1 MKCAAVT
8 WSSPLHRGVPETSPR
23 PDTPSSV
30 CTLTRRNGDTEWE
43 PPLARMASSRRMG
56 TRTGMQSILVIFM
69 KFSYPFSDAG
79 GPGISAGPDPAV
91 RGEELHT
98 MRSARHLIGYL
109 NPVSGA
115 LKGMVDAG
123 REIAGDLQRVAGD
136 GVDPGGCGGTENA
149 GAVIHES
156 LRQR

>member
-1 MKCAAVT
+1 MKCAGVT
-8 WSSPLHRGVPETSPR
+8 WSSPPHRGVHETSPR

-115 LKGMVDAG
+115 PKGMGDAG
-123 REIAGDLQRVAGD
+123 REIAGHVQRRAVVGVGRAGLA
-136 GVDPGGCGGTENA
+136 GPENA
-149 GAVIHES
+149 EPVS
-156 LRQR
+156 